1 MRGRR
6 AYFSDSWLC
15 CSSPKQDQYGL
26 EQGGPDDLPN
36 WVLKKFSDILAAALT
51 EVLNQSFRESKVPRI
66 WKVADVPPVPKNT
79 SIEDFNKELRP
90 ISLTNTLSKVAEGF
104 VIDRELK
111 TLMLDCMNPNQFGFI
126 PDSCTAFALIS
137 RLHHW
142 FEATD
147 ETSARVR
154 AALLDYNKAF
164 DLVDHNLLT
173 AKLYNLGVRLTVVN
187 WVADFLRDRYQR
199 VELNSDCFS
208 DFKPVPAGIPKG
220 TPDRPTALFGYD
232 QWPHNE

>member
-1 MRGRR
+1 M
-6 AYFSDSWLC
+6 
-15 CSSPKQDQYGL
+15 
-26 EQGGPDDLPN
+26 
-36 WVLKKFSDILAAALT
+36 I
-51 EVLNQSFRESKVPRI
+51 NQSFRESKVPRI
-66 WKVADVPPVPKNT
+66 WKFADVPPVPKNA

-154 AALLDYNKAF
+154 AALLDYKKAF

-208 DFKPVPAGIPKG
+208 DFKPAPAGIPKG

-232 QWPHNE
+232 Q